1 MIDEYSIGLIDSIL
15 IWSYLVMVMSPE
27 AESTG
32 DWLNK
37 WLGDG
42 LLIVNDTIS
51 VCILVQDDQFKIY
64 CSWSTVHDLLFKIY
78 CSRWLIQDIL
88 FMIYSTLEWTGN
100 YKQKRIDD
108 EWLIDILL
116 GKVLLY
122 YEVWI
127 KNEQHLFY

>member
-27 AESTG
+27 TDSTG

-51 VCILVQDDQFKIY
+51 VCILVQDDQFKMINSWSTVQDDQFKIY
-64 CSWSTVHDLLFKIY
+64 CSWSTVHDIFN
-78 CSRWLIQDIL
+78 SWVD
-88 FMIYSTLEWTGN
+88 W
-100 YKQKRIDD
+100 
-108 EWLIDILL
+108 
-116 GKVLLY
+116 
-122 YEVWI
+122 
-127 KNEQHLFY
+127 

>member
-1 MIDEYSIGLIDSIL
+1 MIDWIND
-15 IWSYLVMVMSPE
+15 
-27 AESTG
+27 
-32 DWLNK
+32 
-37 WLGDG
+37 LGDG

-51 VCILVQDDQFKIY
+51 VCILVQDDQFKMINSRY
-64 CSWSTVHDLLFKIY
+64 TVH
-78 CSRWLIQDIL
+78 DIL

-127 KNEQHLFY
+127 KNEQHLFYEE

>member
-27 AESTG
+27 TDSTG

-51 VCILVQDDQFKIY
+51 VCILVQDDQFMIY
-64 CSWSTVHDLLFKIY
+64 CSWSTV
-78 CSRWLIQDIL
+78 QDIL
-88 FMIYSTLEWTGN
+88 FKIYSTLEWTGN
-100 YKQKRIDD
+100 YKQKRIDY

-116 GKVLLY
+116 GIVLLY

-127 KNEQHLFY
+127 KNEQHLFYEE

>member
-27 AESTG
+27 TDSTG

-51 VCILVQDDQFKIY
+51 VCILVQDDQFKMIN
-64 CSWSTVHDLLFKIY
+64 SWSSVHDIFN
-78 CSRWLIQDIL
+78 SWVD
-88 FMIYSTLEWTGN
+88 W
-100 YKQKRIDD
+100 
-108 EWLIDILL
+108 
-116 GKVLLY
+116 
-122 YEVWI
+122 
-127 KNEQHLFY
+127 

>member
-1 MIDEYSIGLIDSIL
+1 MIDRIND
-15 IWSYLVMVMSPE
+15 
-27 AESTG
+27 
-32 DWLNK
+32 
-37 WLGDG
+37 LGDG

-51 VCILVQDDQFKIY
+51 VCILVQDDQFKMIN
-64 CSWSTVHDLLFKIY
+64 SWSTVQDILFKMIN
-78 CSRWLIQDIL
+78 SRYTVQDIL

-116 GKVLLY
+116 GQVLLC

-127 KNEQHLFY
+127 NNEQHIFYEE

>member
-1 MIDEYSIGLIDSIL
+1 MYLSSRWSI
-15 IWSYLVMVMSPE
+15 
-27 AESTG
+27 
-32 DWLNK
+32 
-37 WLGDG
+37 
-42 LLIVNDTIS
+42 
-51 VCILVQDDQFKIY
+51 QDDQFKMINSRYNCSRWSIQDDQFMIY
-64 CSWSTVHDLLFKIY
+64 CSWYTVH
-78 CSRWLIQDIL
+78 DIL

-127 KNEQHLFY
+127 KNEQHLFYEE